1 MKSLSGLFQYAIVDV
16 VESLWMMKMK
26 TAITFGVFDLLH
38 FGHFELFRRI
48 RELVGDDGKVCVM
61 LQVDGMIAKCKPG
74 CKNVYDFET
83 RRKMLE
89 SLRTVDKVMAYDV
102 VGVDA
107 VKDIDFDMLVV
118 GPEHTNERFQRLFK
132 WCAEN
137 GKEVVTLPRTEGIST
152 TALKAIIRDLQR
164 EEAADEEQ

>member
-1 MKSLSGLFQYAIVDV
+1 MSDCTG
-16 VESLWMMKMK
+16 K

-48 RELVGDDGKVCVM
+48 RELVGESGKVYVM
-61 LQVDGMIAKCKPG
+61 LQIDEMIAKYKPG
-74 CKNVYDFET
+74 CKSVYDFATRQKMIET
-83 RRKMLE
+83 
-89 SLRTVDKVMAYDV
+89 LRTVDKAIPYDV

-107 VKDIDFDMLVV
+107 VKDIPFDILVV

-152 TALKAIIRDLQR
+152 TTLKAIIKDL
-164 EEAADEEQ
+164 

>member
-1 MKSLSGLFQYAIVDV
+1 MNEYEG
-16 VESLWMMKMK
+16 K

-48 RELVGDDGKVCVM
+48 RELVGSTGKVYVM
-61 LQVDGMIAKCKPG
+61 LQIDEMIAKYKPG
-74 CKNVYDFET
+74 CKSVYDFATRQKMIET
-83 RRKMLE
+83 
-89 SLRTVDKVMAYDV
+89 LRTVDKAIPYDV

-107 VKDIDFDMLVV
+107 VKDQEFDILVV

-137 GKEVVTLPRTEGIST
+137 DKVVVALPRTQGIST
-152 TALKAIIRDLQR
+152 TKLKELIKDL
-164 EEAADEEQ
+164 

>member
-1 MKSLSGLFQYAIVDV
+1 
-16 VESLWMMKMK
+16 MMKMK

-48 RELVGDDGKVCVM
+48 RELVGDDGKVYVM
-61 LQVDGMIAKCKPG
+61 LQVDEMIAKYKPG
-74 CKNVYDFET
+74 CKNVYNFET
-83 RRKMLE
+83 RKKMLE

-152 TALKAIIRDLQR
+152 TALKAIIKDLQR
-164 EEAADEEQ
+164 DEAVNEKQ

>member
-1 MKSLSGLFQYAIVDV
+1 MSEHFG
-16 VESLWMMKMK
+16 K

-48 RELVGDDGKVCVM
+48 RELVGKSGKVYVM
-61 LQVDGMIAKCKPG
+61 LQIDEMIAKCKPG
-74 CKNVYDFET
+74 CKSVYDFATRQKMIET
-83 RRKMLE
+83 
-89 SLRTVDKVMAYDV
+89 LRTIDKVRPYDV

-107 VKDIDFDMLVV
+107 VKELDFDILVV

-152 TALKAIIRDLQR
+152 TTLKAIIKDL
-164 EEAADEEQ
+164 